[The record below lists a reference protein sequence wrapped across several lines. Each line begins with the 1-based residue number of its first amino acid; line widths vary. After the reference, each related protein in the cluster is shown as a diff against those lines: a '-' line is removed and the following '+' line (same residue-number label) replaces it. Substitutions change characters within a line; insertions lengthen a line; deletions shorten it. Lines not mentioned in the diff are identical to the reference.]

1 MARAQHRSFG
11 ACVLFVALL
20 LGGAI
25 VVPAHAATPGPPFTR
40 DLKSALETSE
50 RTGQPVVVA
59 FVATWCPICTEMK
72 RKVWSDPAILAHR
85 DDFIWVLIDI
95 DRKLS
100 TAREYGIEGV
110 PQTLFLDSR
119 GQRQASLLG
128 YVDASELDAALARFG
143 NSSSEEE
150 PSDEDNEAAETAPYT
165 NLTYV
170 PKGYRSDAICF
181 SNVGYGP
188 LKLYAQS
195 PFQALRLT
203 IRPRAPSTLGKGQ
216 YEGSFWATW
225 VNVFDLENDVGDPDN
240 QFFLDFESLQTVL
253 ALSYGITD
261 TLEIEGEFQT
271 RSRFGGHMDGFI
283 EGFHDLFGIDQ
294 GGRLDV
300 PRDDF
305 SIHLTPEDGREAV
318 SLDSRDRGVF
328 SQTLGVS
335 FQHNITCGTSRLPA
349 LAYSVSARYEMN
361 DDDAFGDSNDL
372 DVGFSA
378 SVSRRFG
385 KFYAYGTLGYAWF
398 GRDNFRGLEL
408 ADNQW
413 TILVAGEWRIFARQS
428 LIVQLLVTEGQVEDF
443 GAFSEQSNE
452 ITLGYKWEVRDR
464 GILEV
469 ALIENIISFDNSP
482 DLGFHAGYSQR
493 F

>member
-1 MARAQHRSFG
+1 LWLGSATVFP
-11 ACVLFVALL
+11 ALA
-20 LGGAI
+20 GR
-25 VVPAHAATPGPPFTR
+25 PAPPFST
-40 DLKSALETSE
+40 DLKSALKTAEQ
-50 RTGQPVVVA
+50 TGKPVVVA
-59 FVATWCPICTEMK
+59 FVATWCPICMEMK

-85 DDFIWVLIDI
+85 DDFVWVLIDI

-100 TAREYGIEGV
+100 VAREYGIEGV
-110 PQTLFLDSR
+110 PQILFLDSG
-119 GQRQASLLG
+119 GQQQGSLLG
-128 YVDASELDAALARFG
+128 FVEVAELDTALGQFED
-143 NSSSEEE
+143 SSTVGQ
-150 PSDEDNEAAETAPYT
+150 PIDDTDETAEIAPHT
-165 NLTYV
+165 NLIYI
-170 PKGYRSDAICF
+170 PNGYRSDAICF

-203 IRPRAPSTLGKGQ
+203 IRPRTPSTLGKGQ
-216 YEGSFWATW
+216 FEGSFWATW
-225 VNVFDLENDVGDPDN
+225 VNVFDLENEVGDPAN
-240 QFFLDFESLQTVL
+240 QFFLDFETLQTVL
-253 ALSYGITD
+253 AVSYGITD
-261 TLEIEGEFQT
+261 TFEIEGEFQS
-271 RSRFGGHMDGFI
+271 RRRFGGFMDSFI

-305 SIHLTPEDGREAV
+305 SIHLTPEDGREPV
-318 SLDSRDRGVF
+318 WLDPGDRGVF

-335 FQHNITCGTSRLPA
+335 FQHNITCGTSKFPA

-361 DDDAFGDSNDL
+361 DDDDFSDSSKLDFGA
-372 DVGFSA
+372 SA

-385 KFYAYGTLGYAWF
+385 RFYAYGTLGYAWF

-408 ADNQW
+408 ENTQW
-413 TILVAGEWRIFARQS
+413 TFLVAGEWRIFTRQS
-428 LIVQLLVTEGQVEDF
+428 MIVQLLVTEGQVQNF

-452 ITLGYKWEVRDR
+452 ITLGYKWEVRDG

-469 ALIENIISFDNSP
+469 GLIENIISFDNSP
-482 DLGFHAGYSQR
+482 DFGFHLGYSQR